1 MYNRDNYYIGIY
13 MSKKDLYRPNV
24 GMIIVSNNYPQKKE
38 IFIAQRNDLSD
49 IWQFPQG
56 GIDEGEEVREAM
68 FRELEE
74 EIGTDEVKII
84 AEYPEWIS
92 YDFPPKIAKKMKPYK
107 GQKQRYF
114 LVKLKKSAKINL
126 DTQHPEFSDYKFV
139 GVDKVLGLSAS
150 FKQAVYETVIKHFKN
165 EGYL

>member
-1 MYNRDNYYIGIY
+1 

-24 GMIIVSNNYPQKKE
+24 AMVIVSKEYPAKKE
-38 IFIAQRNDLSD
+38 VFLAQRNDLVD

-56 GIDEGEEVREAM
+56 GIDEGEDALEAL

-74 EIGTDEVKII
+74 EIGTNMVEVI

-92 YDFPPKIAKKMKPYK
+92 YDFPPRIAETMKPFI

-114 LVKLKKSAKINL
+114 LVKLHEEAQI
-126 DTQHPEFSDYKFV
+126 DIETQHPEFRDYKFV
-139 GVDKVLGLSAS
+139 APNDILSLSAS
-150 FKQAVYETVIKHFKN
+150 FKKDVYESVINYFISK
-165 EGYL
+165 GLL

>member
-1 MYNRDNYYIGIY
+1 MNKN
-13 MSKKDLYRPNV
+13 DLYRPNV
-24 GMIIVSNNYPQKKE
+24 AMIIVSDKYPHKKE
-38 IFIAQRNDLSD
+38 VFIAQRNDLVE

-56 GIDEGEEVREAM
+56 GIDNGEEVKEAL

-74 EIGTDEVKII
+74 EIGTDKATIV

-92 YDFPPKIAKKMKPYK
+92 YDFPEKIAKKMKPYK

-114 LVKLKKSAKINL
+114 LLKLNEDAKINL
-126 DTQHPEFSDYKFV
+126 DTEHPEFISYKFV
-139 GVDKVLGLSAS
+139 DVDELLDHTAH
-150 FKQAVYETVIKHFKN
+150 FKKPVYETVIQYFKK